1 MQIVKEGNIM
11 QYIIMLTIVLGLAVS
26 DFITGIIKGYVTG
39 TLSSSKMRKGGLNK
53 IGEFIVM
60 ATACGLEI
68 GINALGKYYAADQLA
83 KVTGTVAAIVVFGYI
98 VIMELISILENYAE
112 INPQSAGWIRKLLKR
127 LKNVQEYEKEEG
139 KHDTERN

>member
-1 MQIVKEGNIM
+1 M
-11 QYIIMLTIVLGLAVS
+11 QYIIMLTIILGLAVS

-53 IGEFIVM
+53 IGELIVM

-83 KVTGTVAAIVVFGYI
+83 KVTGTIAAIVVFGYI

-127 LKNVQEYEKEEG
+127 LKNVQEGEKEE
-139 KHDTERN
+139 K